1 MSTGSRVSSVL
12 AALVVATPLAGQ
24 ESDCKTA
31 DLNVIFQ
38 SAPVEGP
45 GHQTPEL
52 FYEEI
57 ERMTVA
63 VEPGQV
69 GTATVYGAI
78 VSQLSPDAASV
89 TGWAMGGLARGDIAL
104 VSVTTDGTA
113 GADAPEGVFDNGF
126 RVVRVDPET
135 QNRFACFKVAEVPSF
150 TTPAAVALAP
160 RGTAT
165 IFALTVEAA
174 SPQGSP
180 PLSGFIEW
188 GLDDCGDCL
197 NKPPSGPVRADGQ
210 GGCGSPFQILLT
222 VHEETRVPCRIP
234 PLDIRFVDLNTQDF
248 LRGDTNAD
256 GTVDI
261 SDPIRTLMY
270 LFLGA
275 DEPSCLDAADAFDDG
290 EINIVDAILTL
301 LDFFREGTAITAP
314 GPFECGADPTE
325 DALGCSRDSCD

>member
-1 MSTGSRVSSVL
+1 
-12 AALVVATPLAGQ
+12 
-24 ESDCKTA
+24 
-31 DLNVIFQ
+31 
-38 SAPVEGP
+38 
-45 GHQTPEL
+45 
-52 FYEEI
+52 
-57 ERMTVA
+57 
-63 VEPGQV
+63 
-69 GTATVYGAI
+69 
-78 VSQLSPDAASV
+78 
-89 TGWAMGGLARGDIAL
+89 MGGLARGDIAL

-126 RVVRVDPET
+126 RVIKVIPET
-135 QNRFACFKVAEVPSF
+135 DFRFACFVAGEVLSF
-150 TTPAAVALAP
+150 VDPPTALAP
-160 RGTAT
+160 GGTAT
-165 IFALTVEAA
+165 IFELTVSAGY
-174 SPQGSP
+174 PQSSM

-188 GLDDCGDCL
+188 GTGTCGDCPP
-197 NKPPSGPVRADGQ
+197 KPSIPPQADGE
-210 GGCGSPFQILLT
+210 GGCGGGPPIVLT
-222 VHEETRVPCRIP
+222 VNGDSRVSCRIP

-301 LDFFREGTAITAP
+301 LDFFRDGTAITAP